1 MFYTHLNKQDA
12 GCIIGCFCVLT
23 LINFISGV
31 GGIELMHILIVDDH
45 AFVCAGLKATLL
57 DTLDDIQV
65 TTTERGEEVLSI
77 LGKEDID
84 LIILDLF
91 MPGGYGGFGLIGLLH
106 DRYPCLPIIVLSASE
121 NSTHIRKCFELGV
134 TGFVTKSA
142 PKEAL
147 IEAIAKALEGERYVP
162 KYLIES
168 VAEVARVFDEVDSGV
183 NVEIIAELI
192 TERQFDI
199 LSCISRGHSN
209 KQIARELELS
219 ENTVKVHVSAMLK
232 SLGLSN
238 RTQAGILGQ
247 KLGLAE
253 SVDIE
258 AGV

>member
-1 MFYTHLNKQDA
+1 
-12 GCIIGCFCVLT
+12 
-23 LINFISGV
+23 
-31 GGIELMHILIVDDH
+31 MHILIVDDH

-84 LIILDLF
+84 IIILDLF

-106 DRYPCLPIIVLSASE
+106 ERYPSLPIIVLSASE

-134 TGFVTKSA
+134 SGFVTKSA

-192 TERQFDI
+192 TDRQFDI

-238 RTQAGILGQ
+238 ST
-247 KLGLAE
+247 KLYCEGASTSLK
-253 SVDIE
+253 SSRDLISK
-258 AGV
+258 

>member
-1 MFYTHLNKQDA
+1 
-12 GCIIGCFCVLT
+12 
-23 LINFISGV
+23 
-31 GGIELMHILIVDDH
+31 MHILIVDDH

-192 TERQFDI
+192 TDRQFDI

>member
-1 MFYTHLNKQDA
+1 
-12 GCIIGCFCVLT
+12 
-23 LINFISGV
+23 
-31 GGIELMHILIVDDH
+31 MHILIVDDH

-57 DTLDDIQV
+57 DALDDIQV

-84 LIILDLF
+84 IIILDLF

-106 DRYPCLPIIVLSASE
+106 ERYPSLPIIVLSASE

-192 TERQFDI
+192 TDRQFDI

>member
-1 MFYTHLNKQDA
+1 
-12 GCIIGCFCVLT
+12 
-23 LINFISGV
+23 
-31 GGIELMHILIVDDH
+31 MHILIVDDH

-77 LGKEDID
+77 LAREDID
-84 LIILDLF
+84 IIILDLF

-106 DRYPCLPIIVLSASE
+106 ERYPCLPIIVLSASE

-192 TERQFDI
+192 TDRQFDI

-258 AGV
+258 AGG

>member
-1 MFYTHLNKQDA
+1 
-12 GCIIGCFCVLT
+12 
-23 LINFISGV
+23 
-31 GGIELMHILIVDDH
+31 MHILIVDDH

-57 DTLDDIQV
+57 DTLDDIQI

-84 LIILDLF
+84 IIILDLF

-106 DRYPCLPIIVLSASE
+106 ERYPSLPIIVLSASE

-192 TERQFDI
+192 TDRQFDI

>member
-1 MFYTHLNKQDA
+1 
-12 GCIIGCFCVLT
+12 
-23 LINFISGV
+23 
-31 GGIELMHILIVDDH
+31 MHILIVDDH

-57 DTLDDIQV
+57 DALDDIQV

-84 LIILDLF
+84 IIILDLF

-106 DRYPCLPIIVLSASE
+106 ERYPSLPIIVLSASE

-192 TERQFDI
+192 TDRQFDI

-209 KQIARELELS
+209 KQIARELGLS

>member
-1 MFYTHLNKQDA
+1 
-12 GCIIGCFCVLT
+12 
-23 LINFISGV
+23 
-31 GGIELMHILIVDDH
+31 MHILIVDDH
-45 AFVCAGLKATLL
+45 AFVCAGLKAALT
-57 DTLDDIQV
+57 DQLDDIQV

-77 LGKEDID
+77 LADSKID

-106 DRYPCLPIIVLSASE
+106 ERYPCLPIIVLSASE
-121 NSTHIRKCFELGV
+121 NSTHIKKCLELGV
-134 TGFVTKSA
+134 SGFVTKSA

-147 IEAIAKALEGERYVP
+147 FEAISKALAGEQYVP

-168 VAEVARVFDEVDSGV
+168 IPEMARVIDAVHLGVD
-183 NVEIIAELI
+183 VEIISGLI
-192 TERQFDI
+192 TDRQMDI
-199 LSCISRGHSN
+199 LRCISRGHSN
-209 KQIARELELS
+209 KHIARELDLS

-253 SVDIE
+253 SLN
-258 AGV
+258 AGFQL

>member
-1 MFYTHLNKQDA
+1 
-12 GCIIGCFCVLT
+12 
-23 LINFISGV
+23 
-31 GGIELMHILIVDDH
+31 MHILIVDDH

-77 LGKEDID
+77 LGKEDTD

-91 MPGGYGGFGLIGLLH
+91 MPDGYGGFGLIGLLH

-192 TERQFDI
+192 TDRQFDI

>member
-1 MFYTHLNKQDA
+1 
-12 GCIIGCFCVLT
+12 
-23 LINFISGV
+23 
-31 GGIELMHILIVDDH
+31 MHILIVDDH

-57 DTLDDIQV
+57 DTLDNIQV

-77 LGKEDID
+77 LAKNTID

-106 DRYPCLPIIVLSASE
+106 EKYPLLPIIVLSASE
-121 NSTHIRKCFELGV
+121 NSAHIRKCLERGV

-142 PKEAL
+142 PKESL
-147 IEAIAKALEGERYVP
+147 FEAITKALNGEQYVP
-162 KYLIES
+162 KYLIE
-168 VAEVARVFDEVDSGV
+168 ALPEVARVIDEVDSGA

-192 TERQFDI
+192 TDRQFDI

-209 KQIARELELS
+209 KQIARELDLS

-253 SVDIE
+253 SVDVE
-258 AGV
+258 SGS

>member
-1 MFYTHLNKQDA
+1 
-12 GCIIGCFCVLT
+12 
-23 LINFISGV
+23 
-31 GGIELMHILIVDDH
+31 MHILIVDDH

-57 DTLDDIQV
+57 DKMDDIKV
-65 TTTERGEEVLSI
+65 TTTVRGDEVLSI
-77 LGKEDID
+77 LAKNQID

-106 DRYPCLPIIVLSASE
+106 ERYPNLPIIVLSASE
-121 NSTHIRKCFELGV
+121 NTSHIKKCMELGV
-134 TGFVTKSA
+134 IGFVTKSA

-147 IEAIAKALEGERYVP
+147 FEAISKALNGEQFVP

-168 VAEVARVFDEVDSGV
+168 LPEVARVIDEVDLGV

-192 TERQFDI
+192 TDRQFDI
-199 LSCISRGHSN
+199 LNYISRGDSN
-209 KQIARELELS
+209 KQIARGLGLS

-253 SVDIE
+253 LVDVE
-258 AGV
+258 SES

>member
-1 MFYTHLNKQDA
+1 
-12 GCIIGCFCVLT
+12 
-23 LINFISGV
+23 
-31 GGIELMHILIVDDH
+31 MHILIVDDH
-45 AFVCAGLKATLL
+45 AFVCAGLKTTLL

-106 DRYPCLPIIVLSASE
+106 DRHPCLPIIVLSASE

-183 NVEIIAELI
+183 NLEIIAELI
-192 TERQFDI
+192 TDRQFDI

-258 AGV
+258 AGG

>member
-1 MFYTHLNKQDA
+1 
-12 GCIIGCFCVLT
+12 
-23 LINFISGV
+23 
-31 GGIELMHILIVDDH
+31 MHILIVDDH
-45 AFVCAGLKATLL
+45 AFVCAALKATLL
-57 DTLDDIQV
+57 DTLDDIEV

-77 LGKEDID
+77 LAKNNID

-106 DRYPCLPIIVLSASE
+106 ERYPSLPIIVLSASE
-121 NSTHIRKCFELGV
+121 NSAHIRKCLELGV

-147 IEAIAKALEGERYVP
+147 FEAIAKALDGEQYVP
-162 KYLIES
+162 KYLIE
-168 VAEVARVFDEVDSGV
+168 ALPEVARVIDEVDSGV

-192 TERQFDI
+192 TDRQFDI

-209 KQIARELELS
+209 KQIARELDLS

-253 SVDIE
+253 SVDVE
-258 AGV
+258 SGS

>member
-1 MFYTHLNKQDA
+1 
-12 GCIIGCFCVLT
+12 
-23 LINFISGV
+23 
-31 GGIELMHILIVDDH
+31 MHILIVDDH

-57 DTLDDIQV
+57 DTLDDIKV

-84 LIILDLF
+84 IIILDLF

-106 DRYPCLPIIVLSASE
+106 ERYPSLPIIVLSASE

-147 IEAIAKALEGERYVP
+147 IEAITKALEGERYVP
-162 KYLIES
+162 KYLVES

-183 NVEIIAELI
+183 NVDIIAELI
-192 TERQFDI
+192 TDRQFDI

>member
-1 MFYTHLNKQDA
+1 
-12 GCIIGCFCVLT
+12 
-23 LINFISGV
+23 
-31 GGIELMHILIVDDH
+31 MHILIVDDH
-45 AFVCAGLKATLL
+45 AFVCAGLKATLM
-57 DTLDDIQV
+57 DTLDDIEV

-77 LGKEDID
+77 LAKNNID

-106 DRYPCLPIIVLSASE
+106 DRYPSMPIIVLSASE
-121 NSTHIRKCFELGV
+121 NSTHIRKCLELGV

-147 IEAIAKALEGERYVP
+147 FEAISKALNGEQYVP
-162 KYLIES
+162 KYLIE
-168 VAEVARVFDEVDSGV
+168 ALPEVARVIDEVDSGV

-192 TERQFDI
+192 TDRQFDI

-209 KQIARELELS
+209 KQIARELDLS
-219 ENTVKVHVSAMLK
+219 ENTVKLHVSAMLK

-258 AGV
+258 AEN

>member
-1 MFYTHLNKQDA
+1 
-12 GCIIGCFCVLT
+12 
-23 LINFISGV
+23 
-31 GGIELMHILIVDDH
+31 MHILIVDDH

-192 TERQFDI
+192 TDRQFDI

-238 RTQAGILGQ
+238 RTQAGILGH

>member
-1 MFYTHLNKQDA
+1 VKK
-12 GCIIGCFCVLT
+12 
-23 LINFISGV
+23 
-31 GGIELMHILIVDDH
+31 LMHILIVDDH

-65 TTTERGEEVLSI
+65 TTAERGEEVLYI

-91 MPGGYGGFGLIGLLH
+91 MPGGYGGFGLISLLH
-106 DRYPCLPIIVLSASE
+106 ERYPCLPIIVLSASE

-147 IEAIAKALEGERYVP
+147 IEAIAKAVEGERYVP

-209 KQIARELELS
+209 KQIARELQLS

-258 AGV
+258 AGR

>member
-1 MFYTHLNKQDA
+1 
-12 GCIIGCFCVLT
+12 
-23 LINFISGV
+23 
-31 GGIELMHILIVDDH
+31 MHILIVDDH

-57 DTLDDIQV
+57 DRLDDIEV
-65 TTTERGEEVLSI
+65 TTTQRGDEVLSI
-77 LGKEDID
+77 VTNKGID

-106 DRYPCLPIIVLSASE
+106 DRYPCIPIIVLSASE
-121 NSTHIRKCFELGV
+121 NSVHIKKCFELGV

-147 IEAIAKALEGERYVP
+147 FEAIEKVLDGDQYVP
-162 KYLIES
+162 KYLIEA
-168 VAEVARVFDEVDSGV
+168 VPEVARVIDEVDSGV
-183 NVEIIAELI
+183 NIEIIAELI
-192 TERQFDI
+192 TDRQFDI
-199 LSCISRGHSN
+199 LNCISRGHSN
-209 KQIARELELS
+209 KQIARELDLS

-258 AGV
+258 SGN

>member
-1 MFYTHLNKQDA
+1 
-12 GCIIGCFCVLT
+12 
-23 LINFISGV
+23 
-31 GGIELMHILIVDDH
+31 MHILIVDDH

-57 DTLDDIQV
+57 ERLDDIEV
-65 TTTERGEEVLSI
+65 TTTQRGDEVLSI
-77 LGKEDID
+77 VTNKGID

-106 DRYPCLPIIVLSASE
+106 DRYPCIPIIVLSASE
-121 NSTHIRKCFELGV
+121 NSAHIKKCFELGV

-147 IEAIAKALEGERYVP
+147 FEAIEKVLDGDQYLP
-162 KYLIES
+162 KYLIEE
-168 VAEVARVFDEVDSGV
+168 VPEVARVIDEVDSGV
-183 NVEIIAELI
+183 NIEIIAELI
-192 TERQFDI
+192 TDRQFDI
-199 LSCISRGHSN
+199 LNCISRGHSN
-209 KQIARELELS
+209 KQIARELDLS

-247 KLGLAE
+247 KLGLVE

-258 AGV
+258 SGN

>member
-1 MFYTHLNKQDA
+1 
-12 GCIIGCFCVLT
+12 
-23 LINFISGV
+23 
-31 GGIELMHILIVDDH
+31 MHILIVDDH

-84 LIILDLF
+84 IIILDLF

-106 DRYPCLPIIVLSASE
+106 ERYPCLPIIVLSASE

-192 TERQFDI
+192 TDRQFDI

-258 AGV
+258 AGG

>member
-1 MFYTHLNKQDA
+1 
-12 GCIIGCFCVLT
+12 
-23 LINFISGV
+23 
-31 GGIELMHILIVDDH
+31 MHILIVDDH

-192 TERQFDI
+192 TDRQFDI

-253 SVDIE
+253 AVDIE

>member
-1 MFYTHLNKQDA
+1 
-12 GCIIGCFCVLT
+12 
-23 LINFISGV
+23 
-31 GGIELMHILIVDDH
+31 MHILIVDDH

-57 DTLDDIQV
+57 GTLDDIQV

-77 LGKEDID
+77 LDKKEID

-91 MPGGYGGFGLIGLLH
+91 MPGGYGGFGLISLLH
-106 DRYPCLPIIVLSASE
+106 ERFPCLPIIVLSASE

-147 IEAIAKALEGERYVP
+147 IEAIGKALIGERYVP

-199 LSCISRGHSN
+199 LNCISRGHSN
-209 KQIARELELS
+209 KQIARELALS

-258 AGV
+258 ASG

>member
-1 MFYTHLNKQDA
+1 
-12 GCIIGCFCVLT
+12 
-23 LINFISGV
+23 
-31 GGIELMHILIVDDH
+31 MHILIVDDH

-84 LIILDLF
+84 IIILDLF

-106 DRYPCLPIIVLSASE
+106 ERYPSLPIIVLSASE

-134 TGFVTKSA
+134 SGFVTKSA

-192 TERQFDI
+192 TDRQFDI